1 LIRAYNH
8 NSRTV
13 ANRKANTTIQKSEP
27 VNISRQRQL
36 AEEFR
41 RLHRAPPILLLP
53 NAWDPMS
60 ARLFEAS
67 GFPAAAT
74 TSGGLAWALGYP
86 DGEKAPWDEVVAAT
100 RRMVEAVRVPLTA
113 DIETGYGDTPEVVAR
128 NVTDIIGT
136 GAVGI
141 NLEDGTPQPQQ
152 PVRAIEDAAARIRA
166 ARAAADAA
174 SVPIVINAR
183 IDLYLKHVG
192 DDATRFTET
201 VRRAEAYLAAG
212 ADCIFVFGVAD
223 MDVIR
228 KLTAAIKAPVN
239 VVGRAGMPGLKDLQA
254 AGVAR
259 VSIASGASLAVM
271 SLITRLAEELAQKGE
286 FDMLKATM
294 TRIDVQKLFARNE
307 GEGR

>member
-1 LIRAYNH
+1 MD
-8 NSRTV
+8 
-13 ANRKANTTIQKSEP
+13 
-27 VNISRQRQL
+27 ISRQRQL
-36 AEEFR
+36 ADDFR
-41 RLHRAPPILLLP
+41 KLHRAPPILLLP

-60 ARLFEAS
+60 ARIFEAA

-74 TSGGLAWALGYP
+74 TSGGLAWALGYA
-86 DGEKAPWDEVVAAT
+86 DGEKAPWPDVVAAT

-113 DIETGYGDTPEVVAR
+113 DIETGYGDTPDAVAR
-128 NVTDIIGT
+128 SVADIIGT

-141 NLEDGTPQPQQ
+141 NLEDGTPLPSE
-152 PVRAIEDAAARIRA
+152 PVRTIADAAARIRA

-174 SVPIVINAR
+174 GVPIVINGR
-183 IDLYLKHVG
+183 VDLYLKHVG

-223 MDVIR
+223 LDVIR

-239 VVGRAGMPGLKDLQA
+239 MVGRAGGPGLKELEA

-259 VSIASGASLAVM
+259 VSIASGASLTVM
-271 SLITRLAEELAQKGE
+271 SLIQRIGEELAQKGE

-294 TRIDVQKLFARNE
+294 TRVDAQKLFARNE
-307 GEGR
+307 GGDR